1 MNNSNHISRK
11 DIETYR
17 TSSDAKEQLRIER
30 KSLSDDFDSDALD
43 GWSDPSL
50 STEALKRMDK
60 RFKSNITSSIWL
72 GGIVLV
78 AIVSIGLYLYYSPAD
93 KQAKSK
99 QASVTIE
106 KTDIVLPEAIEAMD
120 ELPQTEQITA
130 KSVVQTFTDQ
140 QKNPESERTTPV
152 ITPSSDPLPLHTPE
166 LVIPETVVKRET
178 ISGKEIYLHDLK
190 LLDYRAYRSRP
201 SVTTKQ
207 MVLTGTPANIGDA
220 AINGDEEP
228 EWKDVEIPYIDYLE
242 KTMELFAKGYNKKAL
257 SRFQTILGAYPDDV
271 NAGFYAG
278 ICYYNLKEYAQA
290 ERSLSICL
298 SSKYSNFYEEAEWY
312 VAKGLLA
319 QGKKDKGSEL
329 LRAIVAAG
337 GFYAKQAEAEIKR
350 LSANY

>member
-17 TSSDAKEQLRIER
+17 TSSDAHEQLRIER

-43 GWSDPSL
+43 GWSDPAL
-50 STEALKRMDK
+50 STDALKRMDK
-60 RFKSNITSSIWL
+60 RFAPNNTSSIWL

-78 AIVSIGLYLYYSPAD
+78 AIVGIGLYLYYSPAD
-93 KQAKSK
+93 KQAKIK

-120 ELPQTEQITA
+120 EIPQTEQITA
-130 KSVVQTFTDQ
+130 KSVVQTFTAQ

-152 ITPSSDPLPLHTPE
+152 ITPSSDPLPLHTLE

-220 AINGDEEP
+220 TINGDEEP

-257 SRFQTILGAYPDDV
+257 SRFQTILEAYPDDV

-278 ICYYNLKEYAQA
+278 ICYYNLKEYNQA
-290 ERSLSICL
+290 EQSLRICL
-298 SSKYSNFYEEAEWY
+298 ISKYSNFYEEAEWY
-312 VAKGLLA
+312 LAKSLLA
-319 QGKKDKGSEL
+319 QGNREKGLEL
-329 LRAIVAAG
+329 LRAISNAKG
-337 GFYAKQAEAEIKR
+337 YYAKQADAELKK
-350 LSANY
+350 L